1 MDFLSIFLFIIGL
14 FAFFNRQKHLTL
26 IVIMLLSSS
35 YFNLVENY
43 FLLGPISLQHGD
55 LALLLIF
62 ILVLVRNKQSQ
73 KQFKGIKKALN
84 LFFIFLII
92 SISYDF
98 LVRGTSLL
106 QIFRTTREIG
116 YLMFF
121 FLINSFSWRDYQ
133 RLFHFLVV
141 LTTFHAILYI
151 SQYVFNYSYTSY
163 AASLRVSIT
172 NELGGSRYTNGPVYI
187 IPVFVILVF
196 LYSKQKKKY
205 GLLLIMFFIAIIL
218 AQSRGNITS
227 AIFIIFLYLYL
238 EKKINIET
246 LLLTPF
252 FAYLGYNLILSFF
265 PVITERFS
273 SLTSDFSLIG
283 KIDYNNLETL
293 RHEGSLLFRY
303 GLSYER
309 FMYVINDPIKILLG
323 VGFVPDID
331 IIEPIFSLGTY
342 SPLLPT
348 GFEQY
353 NTADVFFPNI
363 ITRFGILGSILFINI
378 IIKLMNFAFKNK
390 KLFWGKILVTYII
403 SLLLISFSSNT
414 FYNEQIFLL
423 IFIFVASILFEK
435 HQILQ

>member
-1 MDFLSIFLFIIGL
+1 MGFLSIFLVIIG
-14 FAFFNRQKHLTL
+14 FFTFFNRLKHLTL

-35 YFNLVENY
+35 YFNLAENY

-62 ILVLVRNKQSQ
+62 ILVLVRNKQSHE
-73 KQFKGIKKALN
+73 QFKGIKQALN

-98 LVRGTSLL
+98 LFRGTSLM

-121 FLINSFSWRDYQ
+121 ILIYSFSWRDYQ

-141 LTTFHAILYI
+141 ITTFHAILYI
-151 SQYVFNYSYTSY
+151 SQYVFNYSYTPY
-163 AASLRVSIT
+163 ADSLRVSIT
-172 NELGGSRYTNGPVYI
+172 NELGGSRYANGPFYI
-187 IPVFVILVF
+187 IPVFVICLF
-196 LYSKQKKKY
+196 SYSKQKKKY
-205 GLLLIMFFIAIIL
+205 GLLLIMFFIAILL

-227 AIFIIFLYLYL
+227 AIFIIFLYFYL
-238 EKKINIET
+238 EKKISIGT

-252 FAYLGYNLILSFF
+252 FAYLGYNLILSIF

-273 SLTSDFSLIG
+273 SLTSDFSLINS
-283 KIDYNNLETL
+283 IDYNNLETL

-309 FMYVINDPIKILLG
+309 FMYVIDDPIKILFG

-331 IIEPIFSLGTY
+331 ILEPIFSLGTY

-353 NTADVFFPNI
+353 NTADVFLPNI

-390 KLFWGKILVTYII
+390 KLFWGKILFTYVI
-403 SLLLISFSSNT
+403 SLLLISFSNNT
-414 FYNEQIFLL
+414 FYSVQIFLM
-423 IFIFVASILFEK
+423 IFIFVVSILFEK
-435 HQILQ
+435 HQISQ

>member
-1 MDFLSIFLFIIGL
+1 MGFLSIFLFFIG
-14 FAFFNRQKHLTL
+14 FFSFLKKQKHITL
-26 IVIMLLSSS
+26 VVIILLSTS
-35 YFNLVENY
+35 YFNFAVNY

-62 ILVLVRNKQSQ
+62 ILILVRNKQSD
-73 KQFKGIKKALN
+73 KQLKGIKKALN

-133 RLFHFLVV
+133 RLYHFLVV
-141 LTTFHAILYI
+141 ITTFHAILYI
-151 SQYVFNYSYTSY
+151 SQYVFNYSYTPY
-163 AASLRVSIT
+163 ADSLRVSIT
-172 NELGGSRYTNGPVYI
+172 NELGGSRYTNGPYYI
-187 IPVFVILVF
+187 IPIFVILVF

-205 GLLLIMFFIAIIL
+205 GLQLIMFFISILL

-227 AIFIIFLYLYL
+227 AIFIIFLYFYI
-238 EKKINIET
+238 ENKISIGT

-252 FAYLGYNLILSFF
+252 FAFLGYNLILYIF
-265 PVITERFS
+265 PVITVRFS
-273 SLTSDFSLIG
+273 SLTSDFSLINS
-283 KIDYNNLETL
+283 IDYNNLETL
-293 RHEGSLLFRY
+293 RHKGSLLFRY

-331 IIEPIFSLGTY
+331 ILEPIFSLGTH

-378 IIKLMNFAFKNK
+378 IIKLMNFGFKNK
-390 KLFWGKILVTYII
+390 KLFWGKILFTYII
-403 SLLLISFSSNT
+403 SLLIISFSSNT
-414 FYNEQIFLL
+414 FYNEQIFLM
-423 IFIFVASILFEK
+423 IFIFAASILFEK
-435 HQILQ
+435 HQISQ